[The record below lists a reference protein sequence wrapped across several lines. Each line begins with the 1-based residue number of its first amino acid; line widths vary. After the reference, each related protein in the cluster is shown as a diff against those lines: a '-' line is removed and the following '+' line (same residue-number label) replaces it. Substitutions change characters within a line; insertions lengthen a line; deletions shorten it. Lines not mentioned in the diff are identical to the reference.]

1 MGLTNQRAKRQ
12 AYFTD
17 TCPYI
22 DSRIYTK
29 KKNILNARAK

>member
-1 MGLTNQRAKRQ
+1 MGFTNQRAKRQ
-12 AYFTD
+12 VYFTG

-29 KKNILNARAK
+29 KNILNARAK